1 MPSIELNTGTLC
13 PLESASELEEKTKGH
28 NLVYPASFTPKKML
42 IVGEALGADEEI
54 NSQYFCGKAG
64 TLFDKLLSDVGLA
77 RSSIHVTNV
86 VKIRPPNN
94 KLDRL
99 SEYNLSISDFIPF
112 LKEEIQN
119 VNPTVILALGATALN
134 ALCEESGILKQRG
147 SVLQCSLV
155 PGITVVP
162 TLHPSYLQRG
172 QMDLYPYVRNDTKIF
187 AEIGFGFYKP
197 EVKWEEI
204 IDPTLTQA
212 LSYLQE
218 IIDSSTQTCLDIETV
233 AKQRITCIGFTKN
246 PNSSICIPLRYNGLK
261 LRWSEAEQILLLRQ
275 MQKVFQKKGLQ
286 KIGQNIHYDLH
297 HLLPLIGFPR
307 EPTFDTRYAHQ
318 LIHPDMRHDL
328 GFIISAYTKMNYH
341 KDEVKDWA
349 SKDLP
354 KDHTLWSYN
363 CKDTIGTHRAAL
375 GLIKDLKEL
384 DLYDF
389 YCGYINPFR
398 RVIFEMEHRGLN
410 VNMALH
416 KEWKDY
422 IQEEELPIALDIINK
437 KCGTDINPNSSKQ
450 IGEYLTTLGVIVPR
464 TTKGN
469 FKVGEETIETLIA
482 KHPEHRF
489 ILKQI
494 LCARVLKAKD
504 LGTYLSALISKDD
517 HLKCSYGYTVTGRL
531 TSSTDGFG
539 YGTNVQNFPKRMKEI
554 IIPEPGHT
562 FMDADL
568 SAAEARAMAYF
579 MNSQIM
585 KDVLNG
591 PLKIHYKVGEWIYDK
606 PWQELNADEYLI
618 AKKTVHGSNYKMGV
632 NLFSRIIGKPVH
644 EARAIQ
650 EKYFTV
656 VPELPK
662 YHRDIQHEVES
673 NRRLTNPFGRTRI
686 FTGRIDQ
693 TAIGSGYAQKPQSTI
708 VDMMNFG
715 ILSLYLLKPDNIHL
729 ITQTHDSVL
738 VSLPPQ
744 LYTWWSTYMK
754 SHLEVLRRIKIN
766 GDTLNIPIEI
776 EPPKSNWLGK

>member
-1 MPSIELNTGTLC
+1 
-13 PLESASELEEKTKGH
+13 
-28 NLVYPASFTPKKML
+28 
-42 IVGEALGADEEI
+42 
-54 NSQYFCGKAG
+54 
-64 TLFDKLLSDVGLA
+64 
-77 RSSIHVTNV
+77 
-86 VKIRPPNN
+86 
-94 KLDRL
+94 
-99 SEYNLSISDFIPF
+99 
-112 LKEEIQN
+112 
-119 VNPTVILALGATALN
+119 
-134 ALCEESGILKQRG
+134 
-147 SVLQCSLV
+147 
-155 PGITVVP
+155 
-162 TLHPSYLQRG
+162 
-172 QMDLYPYVRNDTKIF
+172 
-187 AEIGFGFYKP
+187 
-197 EVKWEEI
+197 
-204 IDPTLTQA
+204 
-212 LSYLQE
+212 
-218 IIDSSTQTCLDIETV
+218 
-233 AKQRITCIGFTKN
+233 
-246 PNSSICIPLRYNGLK
+246 
-261 LRWSEAEQILLLRQ
+261 
-275 MQKVFQKKGLQ
+275 
-286 KIGQNIHYDLH
+286 
-297 HLLPLIGFPR
+297 
-307 EPTFDTRYAHQ
+307 
-318 LIHPDMRHDL
+318 
-328 GFIISAYTKMNYH
+328 
-341 KDEVKDWA
+341 
-349 SKDLP
+349 
-354 KDHTLWSYN
+354 
-363 CKDTIGTHRAAL
+363 
-375 GLIKDLKEL
+375 
-384 DLYDF
+384 
-389 YCGYINPFR
+389 
-398 RVIFEMEHRGLN
+398 
-410 VNMALH
+410 
-416 KEWKDY
+416 
-422 IQEEELPIALDIINK
+422 
-437 KCGTDINPNSSKQ
+437 
-450 IGEYLTTLGVIVPR
+450 
-464 TTKGN
+464 
-469 FKVGEETIETLIA
+469 
-482 KHPEHRF
+482 
-489 ILKQI
+489 
-494 LCARVLKAKD
+494 
-504 LGTYLSALISKDD
+504 
-517 HLKCSYGYTVTGRL
+517 
-531 TSSTDGFG
+531 
-539 YGTNVQNFPKRMKEI
+539 MKEI